1 MFFFR
6 IAEPGKVAAEFYG
19 NNSNAELQMLL
30 AGTDLELK
38 DPTQTG
44 TLDNMVSGNNP
55 DIYGVYRMA
64 AFFVA
69 PMSGNHIFTA
79 ACDYSCKVYFNH
91 GPNISRKN
99 YKIIEL
105 NRYTNRLWFNQ

>member
-1 MFFFR
+1 
-6 IAEPGKVAAEFYG
+6 
-19 NNSNAELQMLL
+19 MLL

-44 TLDNMVSGNNP
+44 TLDNMVSGNNR

-69 PMSGNHIFTA
+69 RMSGNHIFTA

-99 YKIIEL
+99 CKISLATINSRNIFFHL
-105 NRYTNRLWFNQ
+105 FLPLKK